1 MRGGRSHTSLR
12 SDKLEDVTVDTYS
25 DSGGGGEAVG
35 GGVLRERERE
45 KKRGTIL
52 SCSSS
57 SEPGSPLILESN
69 LFSQHGTTLAAK
81 TVPCGGAGA
90 GAGGVCGQ
98 RRRQLVLLLG
108 SISSVPSTAATNL
121 SAAHICNGVVGRVG
135 AKPIGACLLATTSR
149 LRGRESSRA
158 LSLAA
163 VTA

>member
-1 MRGGRSHTSLR
+1 M
-12 SDKLEDVTVDTYS
+12 TVE
-25 DSGGGGEAVG
+25 GGEGAQ
-35 GGVLRERERE
+35 RERE
-45 KKRGTIL
+45 KKRVTIL

-57 SEPGSPLILESN
+57 SELGSPLILESN
-69 LFSQHGTTLAAK
+69 LFSQHGTILAAK

-149 LRGRESSRA
+149 LGGGSSRA
-158 LSLAA
+158 LSLAT
-163 VTA
+163 VTALALPIYINIQQCDVETQQQTTGYF